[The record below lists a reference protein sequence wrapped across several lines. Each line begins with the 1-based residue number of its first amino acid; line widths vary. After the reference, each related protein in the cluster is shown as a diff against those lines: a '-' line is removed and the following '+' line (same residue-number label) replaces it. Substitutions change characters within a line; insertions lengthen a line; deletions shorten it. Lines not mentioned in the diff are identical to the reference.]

1 MTRRRA
7 AEQLPRLP
15 FVSTPVLTE
24 EKNGELGSPHEQ
36 ISLAKQ
42 VAEWEIK
49 APAGAGAEG
58 FSEQRVPTPMS

>member
-24 EKNGELGSPHEQ
+24 KKNGRSGSPHEQ
-36 ISLAKQ
+36 ISLA
-42 VAEWEIK
+42 IY
-49 APAGAGAEG
+49 GAGE
-58 FSEQRVPTPMS
+58 FSKN